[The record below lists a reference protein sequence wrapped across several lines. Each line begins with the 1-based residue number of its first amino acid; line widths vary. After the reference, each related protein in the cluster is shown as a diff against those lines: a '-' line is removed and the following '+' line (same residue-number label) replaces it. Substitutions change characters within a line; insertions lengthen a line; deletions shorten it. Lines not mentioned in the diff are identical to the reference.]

1 MTVLFGLLAG
11 VISFVIGGLWY
22 GFIFRDAWIKAVGI
36 SPQDIEASR
45 QTGDKGQKEMAISAI
60 LEIIIAI
67 VTLVFIK
74 SLNVNLSP
82 LHVAGGMGVISAL
95 SSVKNYLF
103 EQRPIQL
110 ILINESYKVICYL
123 VTGII
128 AILA

>member
-11 VISFVIGGLWY
+11 VISFAIGGLWY

-45 QTGDKGQKEMAISAI
+45 QAGDKGQKEMAISAI

-82 LHVAGGMGVISAL
+82 LHVAGGMGIISAL

-128 AILA
+128 AIFA

>member
-11 VISFVIGGLWY
+11 VISFAIGGLWY
-22 GFIFRDAWIKAVGI
+22 GFIFRDAWIKAAGI

-45 QTGDKGQKEMAISAI
+45 QAGDKVQKEMAISAI

-128 AILA
+128 AIFA